1 LKVVAINWPWRH
13 TVSHDDDHDYAHVP
27 VSDLTDTQM
36 LRVLLRTVNA
46 LRDEVAALTQE
57 VETRMATL
65 EEVTAAL
72 GSAVDRIGTLLG
84 ETITAKDAAVAA
96 AAAAQQALDDANAAD
111 AVEDAAAAQQIADL
125 TAALAAANDA
135 LNAQVAAAD
144 AAVASIQSNVD
155 ELNALG
161 APVEPPVEPPVA

>member
-1 LKVVAINWPWRH
+1 MAHN
-13 TVSHDDDHDYAHVP
+13 DHDYVRVP
-27 VSDLTDTQM
+27 VEDLTDTQV
-36 LRVLLRTVNA
+36 LRALLRAVNE
-46 LRDEVAALTQE
+46 LRGEVAALTQE

-72 GSAVDRIGTLLG
+72 GAAVDRIGTLLG

-125 TAALAAANDA
+125 TAALQAANDA
-135 LNAQVAAAD
+135 LNAQVASAS
-144 AAVASIQSNVD
+144 AAVASIQANVD

-161 APVEPPVEPPVA
+161 EPAPEPTPEEPPVV

>member
-1 LKVVAINWPWRH
+1 M
-13 TVSHDDDHDYAHVP
+13 SDDKDYANVP
-27 VSDLTDTQM
+27 VDDLTNRQM
-36 LRVLLRTVNA
+36 LRVLLRAVRE
-46 LRDEVAALTQE
+46 LSDDVAALTQE

-72 GSAVDRIGTLLG
+72 GAAVDRIGTLLG
-84 ETITAKDAAVAA
+84 ETITAKDQAVAA

-125 TAALAAANDA
+125 QAALQAATDA
-135 LNAQVAAAD
+135 LNAQVASAD
-144 AAVASIQSNVD
+144 AAVASIQANVD

-161 APVEPPVEPPVA
+161 APTPEPTPEEPPVV